1 MTNNLNSPAPK
12 GDIILLL
19 RKWLGI
25 VLYLSIVGEMIFFP
39 SWSNLAGCAMEL
51 IVWLIFRTFFFKK
64 KIILEHPFSFL
75 TFLSMFLARYLPLPA
90 TLIEGKP
97 ITYGFEV
104 PFQTFYWETLM
115 FFICSLAFYAS
126 IKTKTKRNNLVQRTL
141 QNLRFFDTDATTLWL
156 LGLIG
161 LVVRIQQLSVAENV
175 QFGDVN
181 NKFLAGLVYLQY
193 APIIMLFPSLSG
205 VSFNK
210 RRNLFVWLYTGLIFI
225 ASFAT
230 NSRQSMIYPI
240 FTIMLLFF
248 LYLLKDN
255 ISIFR
260 ILSPTKILI
269 ILVVVFFGLNL
280 LSDISIAMLANRSI
294 RSNISR
300 AELFDKT
307 IETLQNDEMMT
318 RLRNASLEKRSEVG
332 AYYNGWDETYL
343 DNFMLNRYGN
353 MRVSDQTIYYAE
365 KIGFENSEMQD
376 SFVDKVLAIYPLP
389 ILSFLGIKLDKNKL
403 LYSPGDMLY
412 RIGGGS
418 NALGGYRVTSLI
430 ADGLATFGYFCFPI
444 LFALLFMSFKLLDCL
459 VYYSKNGIVYSTL
472 GLISVFDFLGMF
484 RNSISCS
491 VPVSFVLREFW
502 QLCIT
507 FWIIVSLIQLIPFKK
522 RRAILLR
529 KIN

>member
-1 MTNNLNSPAPK
+1 MTESLKLPEK
-12 GDIILLL
+12 KVDIILLL

-25 VLYLSIVGEMIFFP
+25 ILYLSIVGEMIIFP
-39 SWSNLAGCAMEL
+39 SWQNLAGCIMEI

-97 ITYGFEV
+97 ITYGFET
-104 PFQTFYWETLM
+104 PYQTFFWETIM
-115 FFICSLAFYAS
+115 FFVCSLAFYTA
-126 IKTKTKRNNLVQRTL
+126 IRTKSNSNNAIQRTL
-141 QNLRFFDTDATTLWL
+141 RSLSFFRTDATTLWL
-156 LGLIG
+156 LGVIG
-161 LVVRIQQLSVAENV
+161 LVVRIQQLSVAEDV

-193 APIIMLFPSLSG
+193 SPIIMLFPTLSG
-205 VSFNK
+205 INFNK
-210 RRNLFVWLYTGLIFI
+210 RRNLFVWLYTGFIFI

-248 LYLLKDN
+248 LYILKDN
-255 ISIFR
+255 INIFR
-260 ILSPTKILI
+260 ILSASKIII
-269 ILVVVFFGLNL
+269 ILVVAFFGLDL

-294 RSNISR
+294 RSDISR

-307 IETLQNDEMMT
+307 VETLQNDEVMN
-318 RLRNASLEKRSEVG
+318 RLRNASLEKRSNIG
-332 AYYNGWDETYL
+332 SYYIGWDETYL
-343 DNFMLNRYGN
+343 NNFMLNRYGN
-353 MRVSDQTIYYAE
+353 MRVSDQTLYYAD
-365 KIGFENSEMQD
+365 KIGFANSRMQD
-376 SFVDKVLAIYPLP
+376 SFFDKVLAIYPLP
-389 ILSFLGIKLDKNKL
+389 VLSTLGIKLDKNKL

-412 RIGGGS
+412 MIGGGS

-430 ADGLATFGYFCFPI
+430 ADGLATFGYLCFPI
-444 LFALLFMSFKLLDCL
+444 LYILLFTSFKLLDCL

-491 VPVSFVLREFW
+491 VPVAFILREFW
-502 QLCIT
+502 QLCVT
-507 FWIIVSLIQLIPFKK
+507 FWIIVFLIKLIPFK
-522 RRAILLR
+522 R
-529 KIN
+529 KSSTNI